1 MSCAYTRKVIIVETK
16 TCVCMADH
24 TEVFKIAIYH
34 FEAKMIS
41 RGTGRSVVAAAAYA
55 SCSKIYNDYDG
66 MMHDY
71 TRKHGCVYSEIFLPS
86 NAPPEWQDRTELWNA
101 VEAAEK
107 AKDSRL
113 ARELIVA
120 LPVEIGLDE
129 WKAIL
134 KDFISKQCVNKGMC
148 ADVSIHDTDGHN
160 PHAHILLTM
169 RPIDDKGKWQAKTQK
184 EYLCKRGD
192 EERGFTAAEFK
203 TAQADGWEKQYQYK
217 VDKKKLY
224 MTPTEAEQQG
234 YERVSKN
241 PKSTRYGR
249 QNPICAEWNS
259 EEQVLRWRKAWEGVT
274 NKALEQNSID
284 ARVDCRSFKECGIDE
299 QPTIHE
305 GVSAHIIEQRG
316 GVSERCEMN
325 RQIKAD
331 NALLLEI
338 KKQIKKLSA
347 IVVDKV
353 KKTVL
358 DFANTLENLRNRY
371 IFNRYEITQNENIST
386 ELKQYNTTID
396 VTVQRYNGIVQ
407 QLDNKITELKK
418 MKAEQKHLNPIHIF
432 RHKELTEHIDKT
444 EKEIKKLQNL
454 KSAFLD
460 KMSCKSEKDIP
471 QYKAL
476 HIKNDDI
483 IIEIAANNTELEKQ
497 CADDKAEF
505 ISIKKSIPS
514 EDMVAVQA
522 ERYTIHDEYTKSNIQ
537 KLQEKYGRKYSYDI
551 YKDVEADVNMELH
564 EKPFSILMRLEKN
577 KQRNT
582 DHNHTKYRNHEQ
594 ER

>member
-1 MSCAYTRKVIIVETK
+1 MFLFTVTKPGLRQAGALALCA
-16 TCVCMADH
+16 VCLA
-24 TEVFKIAIYH
+24 
-34 FEAKMIS
+34 
-41 RGTGRSVVAAAAYA
+41 GTVTAAVRLAGKSVAASATVQTTIENTQDIGTYFTGYGFEVDLSTAAVDKV
-55 SCSKIYNDYDG
+55 KIPKKWDDSFTAFNQVVGESGLTLADYKGKTVEKWTVLCPARSDG
-66 MMHDY
+66 ATDTY
-71 TRKHGCVYSEIFLPS
+71 CVLLVY
-86 NAPPEWQDRTELWNA
+86 
-101 VEAAEK
+101 K
-107 AKDSRL
+107 AKPVGAYLLEKPSG
-113 ARELIVA
+113 EVSGLI
-120 LPVEIGLDE
+120 
-129 WKAIL
+129 
-134 KDFISKQCVNKGMC
+134 
-148 ADVSIHDTDGHN
+148 
-160 PHAHILLTM
+160 
-169 RPIDDKGKWQAKTQK
+169 
-184 EYLCKRGD
+184 
-192 EERGFTAAEFK
+192 TAAQ
-203 TAQADGWEKQYQYK
+203 TAA
-217 VDKKKLY
+217 
-224 MTPTEAEQQG
+224 EAEQQG

>member
-1 MSCAYTRKVIIVETK
+1 
-16 TCVCMADH
+16 MADH

-460 KMSCKSEKDIP
+460 KMSCKSEKDIQ

>member
-1 MSCAYTRKVIIVETK
+1 
-16 TCVCMADH
+16 MADH

-331 NALLLEI
+331 NALLLEM